1 MAKKE
6 IRPIRI
12 EGNIAFVPLTQG
24 YEAIIDAADV
34 AIVAGRNWYLDRSGG
49 QKYAKSDSP
58 KRIRMHCLLM
68 GLPPGAL
75 VDHSDGDGLN
85 NRRSSNLRAATRGQ
99 NACNA
104 KVRSDSTSGFKG
116 VSLNR
121 LTGKWHAY
129 INSNGRRHSL
139 GYFETAEEAA
149 AAYAKA
155 SPQMHGPFARI
166 QS

>member
-12 EGNIAFVPLTQG
+12 EGNIAYVPLTQG

-34 AIVAGRNWYLDRSGG
+34 PLVAERNWYLDRN
-49 QKYAKSDSP
+49 QHQMYAKSDSP
-58 KRIRMHCLLM
+58 SRIRMHCLLL
-68 GLPPGAL
+68 GSPPGTM
-75 VDHSDGDGLN
+75 VDHRDGDGLN

-104 KVRSDSTSGFKG
+104 KLRADSTSGFKG
-116 VSLNR
+116 VTMHRTS
-121 LTGKWHAY
+121 GKWQAY
-129 INSNGRRHSL
+129 INRGGQRHSL
-139 GYFETAEEAA
+139 GYFETPDGAA

-155 SPQMHGPFARI
+155 SPQMHGDFART
-166 QS
+166 